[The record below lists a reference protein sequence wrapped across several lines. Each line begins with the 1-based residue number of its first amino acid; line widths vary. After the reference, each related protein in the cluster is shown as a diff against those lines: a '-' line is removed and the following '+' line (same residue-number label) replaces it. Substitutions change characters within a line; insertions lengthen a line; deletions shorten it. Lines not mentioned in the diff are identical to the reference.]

1 MRMSWPGDPPIPGAG
16 RSLAHSSSNGRYII
30 QLEYGSRLVPQHRL
44 QLPSHPGR
52 RRAGCFNGSP
62 ETCIRVKRPC
72 HRQALVMCHEQ

>member
-44 QLPSHPGR
+44 QLPSYPGR